1 LVTGAGGFLGRYV
14 VEQLLARGF
23 DVRGL
28 ARGNYPQL
36 AELGVECVRADI
48 RDKDAVIDACEGVD
62 VVFHTAAVASIWG
75 PWDWFHSINTLGT
88 DHVLEGCR
96 RHRIPRLVY
105 SSSPSVTFSGV
116 DQCNVDE
123 SAPYSDRW
131 LCYYPQTKAL
141 AEQNILEANC
151 DSLSTCALRPHLIWG
166 PRDQHLIPRL
176 IARARSGKL
185 MRIGDGENFV
195 DMSYVANVAESHLLA
210 ADELAPGANVSGN
223 AYFISQ
229 GEPVNC
235 WDWID
240 DILAM
245 VELPPV
251 NRAISA
257 RSAYAIGA
265 VFESAYWLT
274 RRRSE
279 PRMTRFLARQ
289 LATSHYFSIERAA
302 RDFGYSPRVST
313 EEGMEELA
321 TWLRKTSHR

>member
-1 LVTGAGGFLGRYV
+1 
-14 VEQLLARGF
+14 
-23 DVRGL
+23 
-28 ARGNYPQL
+28 
-36 AELGVECVRADI
+36 
-48 RDKDAVIDACEGVD
+48 
-62 VVFHTAAVASIWG
+62 
-75 PWDWFHSINTLGT
+75 
-88 DHVLEGCR
+88 
-96 RHRIPRLVY
+96 
-105 SSSPSVTFSGV
+105 
-116 DQCNVDE
+116 
-123 SAPYSDRW
+123 
-131 LCYYPQTKAL
+131 
-141 AEQNILEANC
+141 
-151 DSLSTCALRPHLIWG
+151 
-166 PRDQHLIPRL
+166 
-176 IARARSGKL
+176 